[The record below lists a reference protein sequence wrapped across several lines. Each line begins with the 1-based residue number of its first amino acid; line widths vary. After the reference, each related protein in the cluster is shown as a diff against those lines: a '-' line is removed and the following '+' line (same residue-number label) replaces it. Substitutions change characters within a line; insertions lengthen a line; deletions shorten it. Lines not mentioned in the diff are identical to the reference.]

1 MEWLQKAGDLLDK
14 LDKTAA
20 EQLNAHDEDA
30 EVRAPCHPTGWL
42 NHDFDMCAT
51 YSIASANSVVSP
63 HTVATVLDP
72 LTLHIFLE

>member
-30 EVRAPCHPTGWL
+30 EVRAPCPQ
-42 NHDFDMCAT
+42 
-51 YSIASANSVVSP
+51 P
-63 HTVATVLDP
+63 HEVNCFHLFQNRN
-72 LTLHIFLE
+72 LTCRVNAQHLLCRGFPGS